1 MTTEDSIQEWDIDIN
16 NYSISDLLT
25 LFELSEPLTVDGI
38 NTKASELLSLADN
51 ENNNDLSDFIEQ
63 AKDTLLDYL
72 KTQESDNIDSSYM
85 KNYNIDGTQLEEWTQ
100 NQYLTQDNEDQ
111 LEMIT
116 DRYNQVQVDNN
127 SGHFTMKQNKLAV
140 GEGFDV
146 PVAQGTINPN
156 LKNINHRIINV
167 DSQFR
172 QDISY
177 DPSSCWWACGNHSQM
192 SSTNYTFN
200 LTNTLKNVV
209 SFSLYSLEL
218 PTTWYVFD
226 HAYGT
231 NALDICGTT
240 YYIPSGNYDI
250 SGLIDELNILDPTDV
265 SFNYNPNKYK
275 IDISANPSDGIEITF
290 FDPTYNTEGLECAK
304 ENNNLGWLLGFKQ
317 NSYTLPASGK
327 LTGEGVYD
335 ITGPKYLLLAIDDYN
350 KNHLNKGIVGVG
362 NVETKLDIPD
372 YVNFDLGIIPDPS
385 GTCTYGNFRVAA
397 SGPRRITNAKL
408 YTINSIM
415 ANRQN
420 LTQVRYLSP
429 NAMDI
434 FAKIPL
440 MGATLGTPFITND
453 QGLQI
458 NDRIYFGPVD
468 IGRMKVQLLN
478 DKGQI
483 LNLNGA
489 DWSFSLQVDLL
500 YQY

>member
-1 MTTEDSIQEWDIDIN
+1 MTTDDSIEEWDLDLA
-16 NYSISDLLT
+16 NYSISDLIT
-25 LFELSEPLTVDGI
+25 LFDLSDPLTAETI
-38 NTKASELLSLADN
+38 NIKASELLSMADN
-51 ENNNDLSDFIEQ
+51 ENNEDLSFFIGD

-72 KTQESDNIDSSYM
+72 KTQESTNND
-85 KNYNIDGTQLEEWTQ
+85 KNYMPDYNDDGGQLEEWTQ
-100 NQYLTQDNEDQ
+100 NQYLTQDNENQRD
-111 LEMIT
+111 MIT
-116 DRYNQVQVDNN
+116 DRYNQVQVDNTG
-127 SGHFTMKQNKLAV
+127 GHFTMKKNSLAV
-140 GEGFDV
+140 GEGYDV

-156 LKNINHRIINV
+156 LKNTNHRIINI

-172 QDISY
+172 QNISY
-177 DPSSCWWACGNHSQM
+177 DPSNCLFACGNQSQT
-192 SSTNYTFN
+192 SSTNYTFS
-200 LTNTLKNVV
+200 LTNTLKNVI

-231 NALDICGTT
+231 NAIDISGTT

-250 SGLIDELNILDPTDV
+250 SGLIDQLNILDPDL
-265 SFNYNPNKYK
+265 SFGYNPINYK
-275 IDISANPSDGIEITF
+275 IDISSNPSDSITITF

-304 ENNNLGWLLGFKQ
+304 ENNSLGWLLGFKQ
-317 NSYTLPASGK
+317 SSYTFPASSK
-327 LTGEGVYD
+327 FTAEGVYD
-335 ITGPKYLLLAIDDYN
+335 IGGPKYLLLAVDDFN
-350 KNHLNKGIVGVG
+350 KNHLNKGIIGVG
-362 NVETKLDIPD
+362 NIETKLAIPN
-372 YVNFDLGIIPDPS
+372 YVNFDLGIIPDAS
-385 GTCTYGNFRVAA
+385 GDCTYTNFRVAPSA
-397 SGPRRITNAKL
+397 PRRITNAKL

-415 ANRQN
+415 ENRQN
-420 LTQVRYLSP
+420 LTRVRYFSP
-429 NAMDI
+429 NSMDI

-468 IGRMKVQLLN
+468 IVRLKVQLLN

-489 DWSFSLQVDLL
+489 DWSFSLQVDIL

>member
-1 MTTEDSIQEWDIDIN
+1 MTSEDSSQEWDTDIN
-16 NYSISDLLT
+16 NYSISDLMT
-25 LFELSEPLTVDGI
+25 LFDLSEPLTIEGI

-51 ENNNDLSDFIEQ
+51 ENNNDLSDFIGT
-63 AKDTLLDYL
+63 AKDNLLDYL
-72 KTQESDNIDSSYM
+72 NTQESGSNSNDYM
-85 KNYNIDGTQLEEWTQ
+85 QNYNNNGGQLEEWTE
-100 NQYLTQDNEDQ
+100 NQYLTQDNQDQ
-111 LEMIT
+111 REMIT

-127 SGHFTMKQNKLAV
+127 SGHFTMKQNKLAI

-156 LKNINHRIINV
+156 LKNINHRIVNV

-177 DPSSCWWACGNHSQM
+177 DPSTCVVACGNQSQT

-209 SFSLYSLEL
+209 SFSLYSLEI

-226 HAYGT
+226 KAYGT

-240 YYIPSGNYDI
+240 YYVSPGNYDI
-250 SGLIDELNILDPTDV
+250 SDLIYQLNQLTLTDIC
-265 SFNYNPNKYK
+265 FNYNPNNYK
-275 IDISANPSDGIEITF
+275 VDISANPSDDIKITF

-335 ITGPKYLLLAIDDYN
+335 IGGPKYLLLAIDDYN
-350 KNHLNKGIVGVG
+350 KNHLNKGIIGVG

-385 GTCTYGNFRVAA
+385 GTCTYTDFRVAA
-397 SGPRRITNAKL
+397 SAPRRITNAKL

-415 ANRQN
+415 ENRQN
-420 LTQVRYLSP
+420 LTQVRLISP
-429 NAMDI
+429 NSMDI

-489 DWSFSLQVDLL
+489 DWSFSLQIDLL

>member
-1 MTTEDSIQEWDIDIN
+1 MTNEDSIQEWDIDIA
-16 NYSISDLLT
+16 NYSISDLIT
-25 LFELSEPLTVDGI
+25 LFDLSEPITTETI
-38 NTKASELLSLADN
+38 NTKASELLSIADK
-51 ENNNDLSDFIEQ
+51 ENNEDLSTFIGE

-72 KTQESDNIDSSYM
+72 NNEEPNNGKNNYM
-85 KNYNIDGTQLEEWTQ
+85 PNFNHDGGQVEEWTQ

-111 LEMIT
+111 REMIT

-140 GEGFDV
+140 SEGFDV
-146 PVAQGTINPN
+146 PIAQGTINPN

-167 DSQFR
+167 DSKFS
-172 QDISY
+172 QDITY
-177 DPSSCWWACGNHSQM
+177 DLSNCTNLCGNQSQTT
-192 SSTNYTFN
+192 STNYTFN

-209 SFSLYSLEL
+209 SFSLYSLEI
-218 PTTWYVFD
+218 PATWYVFD

-265 SFNYNPNKYK
+265 SFNYNPNNYK
-275 IDISANPSDGIEITF
+275 VDISANPSDSIEITF

-327 LTGEGVYD
+327 ITGEGVYD
-335 ITGPKYLLLAIDDYN
+335 IDGPRYLLLSIDDFN

-362 NVETKLDIPD
+362 SVETKLDIPD

-385 GTCTYGNFRVAA
+385 GTCTYTNFRVAPSA
-397 SGPRRITNAKL
+397 PRRITNAKL

-415 ANRQN
+415 ENRQN
-420 LTQVRYLSP
+420 LTQVRYLNP
-429 NAMDI
+429 NSMDI

-440 MGATLGTPFITND
+440 MGATLGKNFITND

-478 DKGQI
+478 DNGQI

-489 DWSFSLQVDLL
+489 NWSFSLQVDLL